1 MMLLQ
6 KRRHRFGRPADGG
19 APARHD
25 DGPLQQDRM
34 RGDHLGDL
42 RFAEIGLLLAERL
55 ELRFAIPNQILRIA
69 AQKVDQ
75 FFDFVLARRL
85 LEILADRGLY
95 SLAAQKLERLPRFA
109 AARVVPDRDAHLD
122 PLSMSPPSYGGGSV
136 RGKQDAYSSSSA
148 SGLGASITFLAT
160 S

>member
-1 MMLLQ
+1 MMLFQ
-6 KRRHRFGRPADGG
+6 KRQHRFGRPADGG
-19 APARHD
+19 ALARHHD
-25 DGPLQQDRM
+25 RSLQQDGM
-34 RGDHLGDL
+34 RGDRL
-42 RFAEIGLLLAERL
+42 RDIGLAEIGCLLAERL

-75 FFDFVLARRL
+75 FFDFGLARRL

-122 PLSMSPPSYGGGSV
+122 PLSLSPPSY
-136 RGKQDAYSSSSA
+136 A
-148 SGLGASITFLAT
+148 GLPG
-160 S
+160 